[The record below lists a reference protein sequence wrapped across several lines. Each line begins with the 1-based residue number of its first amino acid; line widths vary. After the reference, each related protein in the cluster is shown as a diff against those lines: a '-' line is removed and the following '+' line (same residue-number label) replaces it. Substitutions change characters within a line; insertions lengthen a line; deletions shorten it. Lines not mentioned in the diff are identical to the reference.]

1 MAPPAD
7 PVVVRRG
14 DIWWVSLDPTQ
25 GGEIRKT
32 RPAVVITVNALNRAR
47 RTVVAVPLSTGPEP
61 RPPIVV
67 ATPSAGPNSVA
78 VCDQLRLWI
87 SGVSPAFRVGFR
99 SRICASSKTGS
110 GEFWNSEFVQL
121 LDVAA
126 LQFFP
131 SAAAEVFV
139 EVDDFGALL
148 KAEQNVE
155 VGALAAIERDRLL
168 DVV

>member
-47 RTVVAVPLSTGPEP
+47 RTVVVVPLSTGPEP

-78 VCDQLRLWI
+78 VCDQLRAVDKRRLTRI
-87 SGVSPAFRVGFR
+87 SGRLSIADL
-99 SRICASSKTGS
+99 RI
-110 GEFWNSEFVQL
+110 
-121 LDVAA
+121 
-126 LQFFP
+126 
-131 SAAAEVFV
+131 
-139 EVDDFGALL
+139 
-148 KAEQNVE
+148 
-155 VGALAAIERDRLL
+155 IEDGIPQILEL
-168 DVV
+168 